1 VSSVTYFRDIHQKQ
15 MIIEETLH
23 KVYIHDTRND
33 MRERLSKQH
42 AIRYGHGFLILY
54 SIVDKSSIDQA
65 EMEYEFILRA
75 KDVDYFAPVI
85 IVGAKND
92 LEQERTVKDEGE
104 KLAKRLKLPHY
115 YVSGKENINVSEVFS
130 KMIGMIKSISVDS
143 EMLRKLEAGT
153 PIATPPIATSKCTL
167 C

>member
-1 VSSVTYFRDIHQKQ
+1 VT
-15 MIIEETLH
+15 IEETPH
-23 KVYIHDTRND
+23 TVYICDTYNGLREYGDRSKERALRN
-33 MRERLSKQH
+33 
-42 AIRYGHGFLILY
+42 GHGFLILY
-54 SIVDKSSIDQA
+54 SIVDKSSIDHA
-65 EMEYEFILRA
+65 DIEYETILRV

-104 KLAKRLKLPHY
+104 RLAKRLKLPHY
-115 YVSGKENINVSEVFS
+115 YVSGKENFNVSEVFS
-130 KMIGMIKSISVDS
+130 EMIRMIKSGVNS

-153 PIATPPIATSKCTL
+153 SIATPPIATKSKCTL